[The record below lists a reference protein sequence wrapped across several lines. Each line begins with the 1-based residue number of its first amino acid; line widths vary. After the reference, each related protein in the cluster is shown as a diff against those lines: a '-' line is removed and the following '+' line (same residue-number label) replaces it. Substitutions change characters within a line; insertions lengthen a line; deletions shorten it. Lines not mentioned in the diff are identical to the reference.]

1 MTMRLK
7 QILRSSRIS
16 DNSNVRR
23 PTSFLPVEAAGINDF
38 LGRNEISSE
47 KIGRGISWQLITVRQ
62 FKVL

>member
-23 PTSFLPVEAAGINDF
+23 PTSFLPVEAAINNF